1 MFVFYR
7 RQNTLAPS
15 KHPTP
20 CEGKERGGIIAP
32 FLPGR
37 RQIEQFFPRGHAVA
51 RNGGMQLSIPAFRH
65 SIRGERPDPIC
76 RPIADVVGERFDAA
90 EPRCLKKAA
99 QPPTR
104 IRLGDPCRPPQL
116 LSDIVETPWT
126 GAWLSGEDD
135 TIVFHGRRADHA
147 AASGDAPKLRDDFRR
162 IRKRFQDRMTKDCVE
177 RRVVKRQRSS
187 IGVDPT
193 EVLLSEQEASAPG
206 ALKADRIEIDADNAS
221 LRECL
226 GEAHGDGPGA
236 AAAIKHDRPGTEVRY
251 KKARIDFRTPQLYRS
266 PYLFC
271 RPRLCH
277 LRPGRRADTLSR

>member
-1 MFVFYR
+1 MAVFYTR
-7 RQNTLAPS
+7 RPLAPG

-20 CEGKERGGIIAP
+20 CEGEERGGIITP

-37 RQIEQFFPRGHAVA
+37 RQIEQFFPRGQAVA
-51 RNGGMQLSIPAFRH
+51 RNGGVQLSIPAFH
-65 SIRGERPDPIC
+65 HPIGGERPDPIC

-135 TIVFHGRRADHA
+135 TIVFHGRRADHT
-147 AASGDAPKLRDDFRR
+147 AASGDAPKLRDDFCR
-162 IRKRFQDRMTKDCVE
+162 IRKRFQDRMTKDCVK
-177 RRVVKRQRSS
+177 RRVVKRKRSS
-187 IGVDPT
+187 IGVDPA
-193 EVLLSEQEASAPG
+193 EVLQPEQEASAPG
-206 ALKADRIEIDADNAS
+206 VLQADSIEIDANSTS
-221 LRECL
+221 LRDRL

-236 AAAIKHDRPGTEVRY
+236 AAAIKDGRARMEVRY
-251 KKARIDFRTPQLYRS
+251 QEARINIRTPQLYRS
-266 PYLFC
+266 L
-271 RPRLCH
+271 
-277 LRPGRRADTLSR
+277 